1 MKALNDRDIAV
12 IIPARNEAERIGAC
26 LTALA
31 GQCAGRVSIVL
42 VVNNTIDF
50 TKEIA
55 ESTARQHG
63 LALEVLD
70 CQLPSDQ
77 GVGTARRLGC
87 DHAMKVMP
95 RLRYVLTTDADC
107 IVAPDWICRN
117 IAHMREVD
125 AVCGKIGLIEEEAG
139 ILDGMDRGLAT
150 NEGAYKDLVQQFYAQ
165 HAEGCDD
172 IAGTHGEAA
181 GASLAF
187 RAKAYSAVGGFD
199 PVKCG
204 EDRRIVR
211 KLRSSSHTV
220 LHADDVLV
228 RASCRLTGRAAGG
241 MSDALKAR
249 ITGTDYLIDDC
260 LPAASWLVTNADAG
274 TLGVWPP
281 RVPAE
286 GRVHVRDLPRNI
298 ERLTQFQSLR
308 RLAKAAV
315 KPASANEVPLSRLGP
330 HLSDRGSAIVPAD
343 PKLQRCIPR
352 KAVASPNSR
361 IETLAFASIERNVE

>member
-1 MKALNDRDIAV
+1 MKYPNTRDIAV

-26 LTALA
+26 LTAIA
-31 GQCAGRVSIVL
+31 GQCADRVSIIL
-42 VVNNTIDF
+42 VVNNTTDF

-55 ESTARQHG
+55 ESTARQHC

-87 DHAMKVMP
+87 DRAIQVMRHP
-95 RLRYVLTTDADC
+95 QYVLTTDADC
-107 IVAPDWICRN
+107 IVAPDWISRN
-117 IAHMREVD
+117 IAHLREVD

-139 ILDGMDRGLAT
+139 ILDRMDRGLAT
-150 NEGAYKDLVQQFYAQ
+150 NEGAYRDLVQQFYAQ
-165 HAEGCDD
+165 HADGYDD

-187 RAKAYSAVGGFD
+187 RAKAYRAVGGFD

-211 KLRSSSHTV
+211 KLRSFGHAV
-220 LHADDVLV
+220 RHADDVLV

-249 ITGTDYLIDDC
+249 ITGTDYVIDDC
-260 LPAASWLVTNADAG
+260 LPAASWLVANADAG

-281 RVPAE
+281 QVPPE

-308 RLAKAAV
+308 RLAKAV
-315 KPASANEVPLSRLGP
+315 VMPALANEVPLSHLGA

-352 KAVASPNSR
+352 KTVASPHSQ
-361 IETLAFASIERNVE
+361 IETLALANIERNVK